1 MNSTETLA
9 AFTNGSASASPEKLV
24 RDVRVVLHDAEEL
37 IKATAGD
44 IGERT
49 REARAKLAGALV
61 VTRQTC
67 NQLEDRLIKHLPR
80 AKAMV
85 RERPLEAAGVAF
97 CVGLLLGILL
107 DRFIDRREEIF

>member
-1 MNSTETLA
+1 MNTTRTLA
-9 AFTNGSASASPEKLV
+9 AFKKGRIPEAGPDKLV

-61 VTRQTC
+61 VTRETC
-67 NQLEDRLIKHLPR
+67 NQIEDRLTKRLYAANNMI
-80 AKAMV
+80 
-85 RERPLEAAGVAF
+85 RERPFKMAGIAF
-97 CVGLLLGILL
+97 GIGMVLGILL
-107 DRFIDRREEIF
+107 DRVGDRRG